1 MSDTKGLQS
10 KPLPPLGK
18 REEEILQLAAQG
30 FADKEIGAI
39 LHIRLAT
46 VRSYW
51 DRIRIKLNALNRT
64 HAVILSMPQNRI
76 ERASEELASFAMRA
90 IEDEVISICNWK
102 GVFLTWNLGV
112 EKIFGYAEHEWVG
125 QHNSIIFV
133 PEEKLEAKKE
143 FDDAD
148 LAGASVNDRW
158 HVRKDGSRFWGTN
171 IVLAFEPPHS
181 LAAYAKIV
189 RPKASPE
196 LQPQLGTPTEKVP
209 AAPSTD

>member
-1 MSDTKGLQS
+1 MSDIKGRQP
-10 KPLPPLGK
+10 KPLPPLGR

-30 FADKEIGAI
+30 FADKEIGAL

-51 DRIRIKLNALNRT
+51 DRIRVKLNAVNRT
-64 HAVILSMPQNRI
+64 HAVILGMPQNRI
-76 ERASEELASFAMRA
+76 ERASEEIASFAMRA
-90 IEDEVISICNWK
+90 IEDEVISICNRK

-112 EKIFGYAEHEWVG
+112 EKIFGYAEEEWVG

-133 PEEKLEAKKE
+133 PEEKHEAKQE

-148 LAGASVNDRW
+148 QAGASVNDRW
-158 HVRKDGSRFWGTN
+158 HLRKDGSRFWATN

-189 RPKASPE
+189 RPKSSPDP
-196 LQPQLGTPTEKVP
+196 QPE
-209 AAPSTD
+209 